1 MFGSTIKPDKSIS
14 NNHNTK
20 DNSRFITF
28 TSMGSERLFFS
39 EKNKND
45 AKLKFFS
52 VIKLK
57 KSQDCVILQKFSP
70 KRQ

>member
-1 MFGSTIKPDKSIS
+1 MFGSTIKPVKSIS

-45 AKLKFFS
+45 AKLKFFFGNKIEEVS
-52 VIKLK
+52 RLCN
-57 KSQDCVILQKFSP
+57 S
-70 KRQ
+70 